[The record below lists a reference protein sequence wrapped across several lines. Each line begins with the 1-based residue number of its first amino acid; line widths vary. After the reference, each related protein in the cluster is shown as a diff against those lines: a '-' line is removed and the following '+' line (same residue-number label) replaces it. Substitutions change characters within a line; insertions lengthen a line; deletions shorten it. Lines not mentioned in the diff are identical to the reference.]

1 MINSGREWDW
11 MDKTNKYTKTKM
23 SRILIILLIF
33 ICSCSTTKDLE
44 DGIFKNG
51 YSLNKFNTNLFDVTL
66 NDIVIAHVT
75 SIEWEYFKGK
85 LVREVSVTTK
95 NHLKDKDIIDMI
107 KFLHSKYPDFKIEV
121 NNDNTDKFYEH

>member
-1 MINSGREWDW
+1 MKEIALFSW
-11 MDKTNKYTKTKM
+11 
-23 SRILIILLIF
+23 LLALF
-33 ICSCSTTKDLE
+33 IMCYSCSVSKDLE

-95 NHLKDKDIIDMI
+95 SHMKDKDIIRYD
-107 KFLHSKYPDFKIEV
+107 KVPAFKV
-121 NNDNTDKFYEH
+121 P

>member
-1 MINSGREWDW
+1 MKEIALFSWV
-11 MDKTNKYTKTKM
+11 
-23 SRILIILLIF
+23 LALF
-33 ICSCSTTKDLE
+33 IMCYSCSVSKDLE
-44 DGIFKNG
+44 NGIFKNG

-95 NHLKDKDIIDMI
+95 SHMKDKDIIDMI

-121 NNDNTDKFYEH
+121 NNDNTDKFYED

>member
-1 MINSGREWDW
+1 MKEIALFSW
-11 MDKTNKYTKTKM
+11 
-23 SRILIILLIF
+23 LLALF
-33 ICSCSTTKDLE
+33 IVCYSCSVSKDLE

-121 NNDNTDKFYEH
+121 NNDNTDKFYED

>member
-1 MINSGREWDW
+1 MKEITLFSW
-11 MDKTNKYTKTKM
+11 
-23 SRILIILLIF
+23 LLALF
-33 ICSCSTTKDLE
+33 IMCYSCSVSKDLE

-95 NHLKDKDIIDMI
+95 NHMKDKDIIDMI
-107 KFLHSKYPDFKIEV
+107 KFLHSKYPDLQL
-121 NNDNTDKFYEH
+121 

>member
-1 MINSGREWDW
+1 MKEIALFSW
-11 MDKTNKYTKTKM
+11 
-23 SRILIILLIF
+23 LLALF
-33 ICSCSTTKDLE
+33 IVCYSCSVSKDLE

-66 NDIVIAHVT
+66 NDVVIAHVT

-95 NHLKDKDIIDMI
+95 SHMKDKDIIDMI

-121 NNDNTDKFYEH
+121 NNDNTDKFYED